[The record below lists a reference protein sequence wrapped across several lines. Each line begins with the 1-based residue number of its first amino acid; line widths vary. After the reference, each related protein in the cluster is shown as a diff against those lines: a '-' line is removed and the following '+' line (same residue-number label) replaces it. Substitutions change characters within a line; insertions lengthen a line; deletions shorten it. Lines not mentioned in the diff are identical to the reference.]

1 MCFEITGL
9 KYLKLIISRFLSK
22 PLLTY
27 TTLIAVK
34 TFFIV
39 KTSFIIYK
47 FTWIHIN
54 SHSVYTYILKCIFW
68 GSNYFGVYGCWLVWL
83 LLYVFMVANWLVWLL
98 VCLTII
104 FSKTEFEKKIFF
116 IKVFTTSK
124 IFVILIIHI
133 FNPFKKFIKSL
144 CFVWHMTNEK
154 WDMWNDKW

>member
-1 MCFEITGL
+1 MCFEINGL

-47 FTWIHIN
+47 FTWIDIN
-54 SHSVYTYILKCIFW
+54 SHNCYTYILKCIFW
-68 GSNYFGVYGCWLVWL
+68 GNNYFGVYGCWLVLL

-98 VCLTII
+98 ICLTVLFYQELKI
-104 FSKTEFEKKIFF
+104 KKIIFF

-124 IFVILIIHI
+124 TFAILIILI
-133 FNPFKKFIKSL
+133 LPPLKDLSKVLK
-144 CFVWHMTNEK
+144 MRNEK
-154 WDMWNDKW
+154 